1 MKTNQIRWL
10 ISFAALGALGVV
22 HGATYNVGPT
32 RTYADLTTLFA
43 QVDLQAGDLVLLDGN
58 TTYAG
63 GIIMRDTD
71 SGAPGNP
78 VTVRGVTPAAGTRP
92 LLLGGTNTIEFRS
105 ANHVVL
111 ENVEIAGTGD
121 TLTGTFR
128 CLFHHSHDLTVRN
141 VLIRDCP
148 RHGILGADTDSGSLT
163 VEYSE
168 IRNSGSNQGNHA
180 IYMSTDQIAYPG
192 SVFRLQ
198 HSFVHDS
205 RFDDTRDGGNLIKSR
220 AERNE
225 IYYNYL
231 RGAWFHE
238 LELIG
243 PDPAGVN
250 PQWTQ
255 ATAREDSDVVG
266 NVIVHTGDFSS
277 MIRIGGDGTSGTGHS
292 LGRYRFV
299 NNTLIHFGNSATA
312 TAVIFRTH
320 FGIESLQAHNNV
332 MWRDSGALRIWR
344 EESPTNWVTGSA
356 QIAGSNNW
364 LPSGASFVPAG
375 FSNTLNGASPAFSNT
390 ASLATLNLRPAAGS
404 SLINAG
410 TSNPASGA
418 AFAISSPL
426 FPPVREP
433 VLAAITNNA
442 PLRANDALID
452 VGAFEVGVAEP
463 RFADGF
469 EN

>member
-1 MKTNQIRWL
+1 MSKARVLHSAWL
-10 ISFAALGALGVV
+10 ALVFVTSAGA
-22 HGATYNVGPT
+22 ATYNVGPT
-32 RTYADLTTLFA
+32 RTYADLPTLFT
-43 QVDLQAGDLVLLDGN
+43 QVDLQGGDLVLIDGN

-63 GIIMRDTD
+63 GIVMRDTD
-71 SGAPGNP
+71 SGTPGNP
-78 VTVRGVTPAAGTRP
+78 VVLRGVAPSGGTRP
-92 LLLGGTNTIEFRS
+92 LLLGGANTIEFRS

-111 ENVEIAGTGD
+111 ENVDIAGTGD
-121 TLTGTFR
+121 TVSGTFR
-128 CLFHHSHDLTVRN
+128 CLYHHSHDLTVRN

-168 IRNSGSNQGNHA
+168 IRNSGSNQSQHA

-198 HSFVHDS
+198 HSYVHDS

-250 PQWTQ
+250 AQWTQ

-299 NNTLIHFGNSATA
+299 NNTLIHYGNTATA

-332 MWRDSGALRIWR
+332 MWRDAGALRIWR

-364 LPSGASFVPAG
+364 IPSSASVVPVGFSGTLSGATPPFI
-375 FSNTLNGASPAFSNT
+375 NT
-390 ASLATLNLRPAAGS
+390 ATLAALDLRPAAGS
-404 SLINAG
+404 ALINAG
-410 TSNPASGA
+410 APSPSSGA
-418 AFAISSPL
+418 AYAIASPL

-433 VLAAITNNA
+433 SLIAIAANA
-442 PLRANDALID
+442 PMRASDAQID
-452 VGAFEVGVAEP
+452 IGAFEVGALEP
-463 RFADGF
+463 RFANGF
-469 EN
+469 ED